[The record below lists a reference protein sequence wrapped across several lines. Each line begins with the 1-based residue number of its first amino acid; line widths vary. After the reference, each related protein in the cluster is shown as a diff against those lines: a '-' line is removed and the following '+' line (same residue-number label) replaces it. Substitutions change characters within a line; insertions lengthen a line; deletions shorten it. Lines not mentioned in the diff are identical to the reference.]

1 MTYIDLIVATRN
13 RAEKLGRMLD
23 SVPAIAGGKPINIKI
38 IFDGDFKT
46 GEIYEHDPRIAQI
59 FFTPSRVG
67 SVAARNVV
75 TPMSEDAVLMAV
87 DDIEFAPG
95 SIDAAV
101 AAFEERFQDG
111 DGVVGFNQANLPNF
125 SWAGVVLMGQKFL
138 RRYSG
143 KKIYYPAYHHF
154 ACQEIEWLAES
165 LGKMHREPAAKLSH
179 FHPGMK
185 AGKMDETHR
194 EARTFRTQDLLLSR
208 ERTRHNQIW
217 GTA

>member
-23 SVPAIAGGKPINIKI
+23 SVPTSAGGKPINIKI
-38 IFDGDFKT
+38 VFDGDFKT

-101 AAFEERFQDG
+101 TAHESHFPDG
-111 DGVVGFNQANLPNF
+111 NGVVGFNQANLPNF
-125 SWAGVVLMGQKFL
+125 SWSGVVLMGQKFL
-138 RRYSG
+138 LRYPG
-143 KKIYYPAYHHF
+143 KKIYYPGYHHF

-165 LGKMHREPAAKLSH
+165 LGKMHREPAAILTH
-179 FHPGMK
+179 YHPSMLGLRP
-185 AGKMDETHR
+185 DRTHK
-194 EARTFRTQDLLLSR
+194 EARTFRHQDLLLCR
-208 ERTRHNQIW
+208 ERARAGQTW